1 MKINTLYSIIAVAIA
16 ALLAY
21 GFYSFC
27 RSENEIVLSIGSFLF
42 IGFPLFLTMGVSS
55 PAKRSSANMKVLAV
69 VFFLIALVVN
79 ILFACLS
86 HFSIPL
92 YIITNGITAL
102 IFFLIYHSIYSTK
115 Q

>member
-1 MKINTLYSIIAVAIA
+1 MKMNTLYSIIAVAIA

-21 GFYSFC
+21 GIYSLC
-27 RSENEIVLSIGSFLF
+27 RSENEWLMAIGSFLL
-42 IGFPLFLTMGVSS
+42 IGFPLFLAMGVSS
-55 PAKRSSANMKVLAV
+55 PVKRSIANMKVLAV
-69 VFFLIALVVN
+69 VFFLLTLVVN

-92 YIITNGITAL
+92 YIILNGITIL
-102 IFFLIYHSIYSTK
+102 VFFLIYHSIYSTK